1 MTERFAGNVTL
12 ITGGAG
18 GIGRATAERFAN
30 EKATVAIADL
40 NGDMAEETAT
50 VITKDGGDAH
60 PFQVDVREEASVL
73 AMVDA
78 VKQMVG
84 PPSALIACA
93 GIGKTLPLLET
104 DLATWNETIAVNL
117 TGSFLCAKAV
127 LPDMI
132 EAGYG
137 RIVLIGSINSRKAL
151 KRRNAYAV
159 SKAGVANLA
168 QLLAVEF
175 AEHGITAN
183 CLLPGPVDTALT
195 KRMHDKAIRDGYL
208 SRLPIK
214 RYGKPEEIAAAAA
227 FLASDEAA
235 YITGHLLDVDGGLR
249 RLRLIKECLRHFR

>member
-1 MTERFAGNVTL
+1 MTGRFIGKVVL
-12 ITGGAG
+12 ITGGAS
-18 GIGRATAERFAN
+18 GIGRATAERFAS
-30 EKATVAIADL
+30 EGATVAIADL
-40 NGDMAEETAT
+40 NGGLAKKTAAA
-50 VITKDGGDAH
+50 ITKDGGDAR
-60 PFQVDVREEASVL
+60 PFQVDVRDEASVQ
-73 AMVDA
+73 AMADA
-78 VKQMVG
+78 IKKSAG

-93 GIGKTLPLLET
+93 GVGKTLPLLET

-183 CLLPGPVDTALT
+183 CIAPGPVETALT
-195 KRMHDKAIRDGYL
+195 QRMHDQEIRDGYL
-208 SRLPIK
+208 ARLPIK
-214 RYGKPEEIAAAAA
+214 RYGEPEEIAAAAA

-235 YITGHLLDVDGGLR
+235 YITGHLLDVDGGFDVAGL
-249 RLRLIKECLRHFR
+249 